1 MSVTL
6 FYGGHAALLCK
17 CATGSDVPGK
27 VASKK
32 GEGTLERV
40 LALAQA
46 LLPFHIADCIWY
58 TKRELEDHWGD
69 YLALAN
75 QNLVYRA
82 SG

>member
-17 CATGSDVPGK
+17 CATGSDVPGE

-46 LLPFHIADCIWY
+46 LLPFHIANCIWY
-58 TKRELEDHWGD
+58 TKRELEDHWGGS
-69 YLALAN
+69 LGFSQSESRL
-75 QNLVYRA
+75 Q
-82 SG
+82 S

>member
-1 MSVTL
+1 MLAVSVTL

-40 LALAQA
+40 LTLAQA
-46 LLPFHIADCIWY
+46 LLPFHI
-58 TKRELEDHWGD
+58 ELEDHWGD
-69 YLALAN
+69 HLALAN